1 MRGDF
6 AAPRQNN
13 HQSKERTVAM
23 TDAEFINESLQL
35 KEKIVGLK
43 VTMERLRKFFEY
55 AMRELCNKNY
65 AEAEKLIRKYWH
77 QHNLD
82 FKVFHNLS
90 ENEIYNIIKSR
101 STVANAISKLLDMG
115 WNLTH
120 LIDQMQKWHD
130 MGKIVFDGLELCQ
143 SVQNEQKRNA
153 AEDVRSRIQEMKQAK
168 DDMVKVFNL
177 VKQLSVIISVPFI
190 TKYISLYANIFVEL
204 GNLCDKVASYAL
216 RIVEETENALGPKSG
231 WPQVFRDKNSLRNLT
246 IEELYKLNNHRD

>member
-65 AEAEKLIRKYWH
+65 AEAEKLFQKYWH
-77 QHNLD
+77 QHNQD
-82 FKVFHNLS
+82 FRVFHNLS
-90 ENEIYNIIKSR
+90 ENEIYNIIKRR

-130 MGKIVFDGLELCQ
+130 MGKIVFDGLELCRA
-143 SVQNEQKRNA
+143 VQNEKRRNA

-177 VKQLSVIISVPFI
+177 VKQFSAFMGISFI

-231 WPQVFRDKNSLRNLT
+231 WPQVFNNPNSAFNKRRAW
-246 IEELYKLNNHRD
+246 EAKEKMKSR